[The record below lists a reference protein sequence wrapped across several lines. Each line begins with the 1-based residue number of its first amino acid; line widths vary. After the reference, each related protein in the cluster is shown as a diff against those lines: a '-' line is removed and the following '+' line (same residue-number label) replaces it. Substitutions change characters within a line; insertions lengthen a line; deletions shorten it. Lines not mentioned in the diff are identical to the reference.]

1 MPLRWQ
7 ERTTVGQV
15 SVLDPA
21 LADGRVA
28 ARQLVLVSLVQVLAV
43 STWFAASAAAPAL
56 RAEWEIGQ
64 VAEALLTIGVQLGFV
79 VGALASAATNL
90 PDRVSPPRL
99 MGVGAG
105 VASLA
110 TLLTALVAE
119 GPVVAVVLR
128 LVTGV
133 ALALVYPVG
142 MKIVVS
148 WFADRRGLAV
158 SVMVGSLT
166 LGSIFPQLVAG
177 SLGPAWR
184 TALVV
189 TAVLAGV
196 AAVLQ
201 RWIVVGPLVTRSD
214 GFHPGVVL
222 DVWRDRA
229 PRLANLGYLGHMW
242 ELYAVWAW
250 APAFLVASLA
260 ARGEPAG
267 RATVGA
273 IVFVAFGLGG
283 LAGCLAAGVLGD
295 RLGRARAAAFAMVV
309 SGLCCL
315 AAAAAYGGPLWLLVP
330 LLVVW
335 GASVIADS
343 AMFSACLGT
352 VVDQRYV
359 GTALTLQTA
368 LGFLLTVV
376 TIQGVPVV
384 ADALGW
390 PVAVAL
396 LSVGPL
402 LGSVAMIRLTPLL
415 PAR

>member
-1 MPLRWQ
+1 V
-7 ERTTVGQV
+7 TVV
-15 SVLDPA
+15 AVP
-21 LADGRVA
+21 DGRVA
-28 ARQLVLVSLVQVLAV
+28 VRQLALVSVVQVLAV

-56 RAEWEIGQ
+56 RAEWEIGR
-64 VAEALLTIGVQLGFV
+64 VGEALLTVGVQLGFV

-90 PDRVSPPRL
+90 PDRVHPPRL
-99 MGVGAG
+99 MGIGAG
-105 VASLA
+105 LAAVA
-110 TLLTALVAE
+110 TLLTALVAD
-119 GPVVAVVLR
+119 GPALAVVLR
-128 LVTGV
+128 VVTGV

-189 TAVLAGV
+189 TAVLAGL

-201 RWIVVGPLVTRSD
+201 RWIVVGPLVTRSN

-222 DVWRDRA
+222 DVWRSRA

-250 APAFLVASLA
+250 APAYLTASLL
-260 ARGEPAG
+260 ARDEPAP
-267 RATVGA
+267 RATVGLL
-273 IVFVAFGLGG
+273 VFVAFGVGGLGG
-283 LAGCLAAGVLGD
+283 CLLAGLVGD
-295 RLGRARAAAFAMVV
+295 RWGRARAAAGAMVV
-309 SGLCCL
+309 SGSCCL
-315 AAAAAYGGPLWLLVP
+315 LAAVLFGAPLWLLVP

-352 VVDQRYV
+352 VVDPRYV

-384 ADALGW
+384 AGALGW

-402 LGSVAMIRLTPLL
+402 LGSLAMLRLTPLL
-415 PAR
+415 PRG

>member
-1 MPLRWQ
+1 MSLVAV
-7 ERTTVGQV
+7 T
-15 SVLDPA
+15 
-21 LADGRVA
+21 DGRVA
-28 ARQLVLVSLVQVLAV
+28 VRQLVLVSLVQVLAV

-56 RAEWEIGQ
+56 RAEWEIGR
-64 VAEALLTIGVQLGFV
+64 VGEALLTIGVQLGFV
-79 VGALASAATNL
+79 AGALASAATNL
-90 PDRVSPPRL
+90 PDRVHPPRL
-99 MGVGAG
+99 MGLGAG
-105 VASLA
+105 AAALA
-110 TLLTALVAE
+110 TLLTALVAD
-119 GPVVAVVLR
+119 GPVLAVVLR
-128 LVTGV
+128 VVTGV

-148 WFADRRGLAV
+148 WFAHRRGLAV

-196 AAVLQ
+196 AALLQ

-222 DVWRDRA
+222 DVWRERA

-250 APAFLVASLA
+250 APAYLTASLVA
-260 ARGEPAG
+260 RDEPAP
-267 RATVGA
+267 RATVGLV
-273 IVFVAFGLGG
+273 VFLAFGLGG
-283 LAGCLAAGVLGD
+283 LGGCLLAGLVGD
-295 RLGRARAAAFAMVV
+295 RWGRARAAAGAMVV
-309 SGLCCL
+309 SGGCCL
-315 AAAAAYGGPLWLLVP
+315 LAAVLFGAPLWLLVP

-352 VVDQRYV
+352 VVDPRYV

-384 ADALGW
+384 AGALGW
-390 PVAVAL
+390 PAAVAL

-402 LGSVAMIRLTPLL
+402 LGSVAMLRLTPLL
-415 PAR
+415 PRR

>member
-1 MPLRWQ
+1 V
-7 ERTTVGQV
+7 TAVAVT
-15 SVLDPA
+15 
-21 LADGRVA
+21 DGRVA
-28 ARQLVLVSLVQVLAV
+28 VRQLALVSVVQVLAV

-56 RAEWEIGQ
+56 RAEWEIGR
-64 VAEALLTIGVQLGFV
+64 VGEALLTVGVQLGFV

-90 PDRVSPPRL
+90 PDRVHPPRL
-99 MGVGAG
+99 MGIGAG
-105 VASLA
+105 LAAVA
-110 TLLTALVAE
+110 TLLTALVAD
-119 GPVVAVVLR
+119 GPALAVVLR
-128 LVTGV
+128 VVTGV

-189 TAVLAGV
+189 TAVLAGL

-222 DVWRDRA
+222 DVWRSRA

-250 APAFLVASLA
+250 APAYLTASLL
-260 ARGEPAG
+260 ARDEPAP
-267 RATVGA
+267 RATVGLL
-273 IVFVAFGLGG
+273 VFVAFGVGGLGG
-283 LAGCLAAGVLGD
+283 CLLAGLVGD
-295 RLGRARAAAFAMVV
+295 RWGRARAAAGAMVV
-309 SGLCCL
+309 SGSCCL
-315 AAAAAYGGPLWLLVP
+315 LAAVLFGAPLWLLVP

-352 VVDQRYV
+352 VVDPRYV

-384 ADALGW
+384 AGALGW

-402 LGSVAMIRLTPLL
+402 LGSLAMLRLTPLL
-415 PAR
+415 PRG

>member
-1 MPLRWQ
+1 MSADAGAVAGP
-7 ERTTVGQV
+7 
-15 SVLDPA
+15 
-21 LADGRVA
+21 DGRVA

-56 RAEWEIGQ
+56 RAEWEIARVG
-64 VAEALLTIGVQLGFV
+64 EALLTVGVQLGFV
-79 VGALASAATNL
+79 VGALVSAATNL
-90 PDRVSPPRL
+90 PDRVDPPRL
-99 MGVGAG
+99 MGIGAL

-110 TLLTALVAE
+110 TLATALVAD
-119 GPVVAVVLR
+119 GPVLAVVLR
-128 LVTGV
+128 VLTGV

-158 SVMVGSLT
+158 GVMVGSLT
-166 LGSIFPQLVAG
+166 IGSIFPQLVAG

-189 TAVLAGV
+189 TAVLAGI

-222 DVWRDRA
+222 DVWRERA

-250 APAFLVASLA
+250 APAYLTASLL
-260 ARGEPAG
+260 ARDEPAP
-267 RATVGA
+267 RATVGLV
-273 IVFVAFGLGG
+273 VFVAFGLGG
-283 LAGCLAAGVLGD
+283 LAGCLVAGLLGD
-295 RLGRARAAAFAMVV
+295 RFGRARAAAGAMLL
-309 SGLCCL
+309 SGACCL
-315 AAAAAYGGPLWLLVP
+315 LAAVAFGGPLWLLVP

-384 ADALGW
+384 AGAFGW

-396 LSVGPL
+396 LSLGPL
-402 LGSVAMIRLTPLL
+402 LGSLAMLRLTPLL
-415 PAR
+415 R